1 MEMKFNSVAVIL
13 IAQTLLFP
21 ALAMAEDQ
29 KPPEPESATQQTQ
42 TEYGDWVL
50 RCLEV
55 GTEKAPS
62 KVCEIAETVRMA
74 AKQPPIAEIAISR
87 FNKGDP
93 LQLTAHVPANI
104 ALPSVVKFDYREAH
118 GITLVWRRCAP
129 AGCFAD
135 VQMTQEQADI
145 FHVQTEPG
153 HIEFYDSNGNPVKL
167 AVSFR
172 GLGDAMDALAKQ

>member
-1 MEMKFNSVAVIL
+1 MKFHSVATVL
-13 IAQTLLFP
+13 IAQTLLLP
-21 ALAMAEDQ
+21 ALARAEDQ
-29 KPPEPESATQQTQ
+29 KAPQPAPAAQQQSQ

-50 RCLEV
+50 RCLNV

-93 LQLTAHVPANI
+93 LQLTAHVPSNI
-104 ALPSVVKFDYREAH
+104 SLPSVVKFDYREAH
-118 GITLVWRRCAP
+118 GITLNWRRCAP

-135 VQMTQEQADI
+135 VQMTDDQANI

-153 HIEFYDSNGNPVKL
+153 SIEFYDSNGNPVKL